1 MTDSPS
7 VGKMSPSHG
16 DIEQEEKWIAN
27 VTNYQAPRA
36 LLDQVVMDYLV
47 REGFKEAATNFASEA
62 NVTPPP
68 YDTSLMDQ
76 QTAIRG
82 AVESGDVSQA
92 MELVNDLDPEILD
105 TNPRLYFHLQQ
116 QRLLEHIKEGRI
128 DLALEFA
135 QEELSACGEEN
146 QDVLHELER
155 TMALLVFDKHN
166 QSPFSEMLQPSQRMQ
181 VASQLNAAIVDRQ
194 NFVVPDRLT
203 TLVKLV
209 AWSQDMLER
218 KGIRAPKLID
228 ITTGDIGH

>member
-1 MTDSPS
+1 MD
-7 VGKMSPSHG
+7 
-16 DIEQEEKWIAN
+16 AN
-27 VTNYQAPRA
+27 LTNYQAPQA

-47 REGFKEAATNFASEA
+47 RKRFKETATNFVSEA

-82 AVESGDVSQA
+82 AVESGDVSRA
-92 MELVNDLDPEILD
+92 MELVNGLDPEILD
-105 TNPRLYFHLQQ
+105 TNPGLYFHLQQ

-155 TMALLVFDKHN
+155 TMALLVFGKHN

-203 TLVKLV
+203 TLVKLL

-218 KGIRAPKLID
+218 RGSCILY
-228 ITTGDIGH
+228 GHDHLQG